1 MRLRLVL
8 AILAI
13 GMVHQAL
20 AEDGAPG
27 PLRQWTGA
35 ISSAIHGRM
44 NPQAVLG
51 TRGGT
56 AVIRFTVLQSG
67 EVRDVSLA
75 RSSGVD
81 QVDTAALA
89 VVRGNLP
96 AAPVG
101 VTQQSLSVS
110 MPLNYHLRKAAAD
123 PACQWS
129 KNMRSDQSIKCPND
143 DVPPVHIENVI
154 STYGYPAVTID
165 PKTGQP
171 VNQKTYHPSNY
182 EQTGD
187 DIDRKFTACLRTR
200 RDGTISM
207 LAPKTLIAAV
217 GQLLGKCGDIAKAW
231 EASCRIHGN
240 TEGECGVKASLVA
253 AAVLKETGQLPAR

>member
-1 MRLRLVL
+1 MRLRLAL
-8 AILAI
+8 AIFAI
-13 GMVHQAL
+13 GMAHQAL

-35 ISSAIHGRM
+35 ISAAIHGRM

-75 RSSGVD
+75 RSSGVG

-89 VVRGNLP
+89 AVRGNLP
-96 AAPVG
+96 AAPAG

-110 MPLNYHLRKAAAD
+110 MPLNYHLRQAAAD

-129 KNMRSDQSIKCPND
+129 KSMRSDQSIKCPND
-143 DVPPVHIENVI
+143 DAPPVHIKNVV
-154 STYGYPAVTID
+154 STYGYPAVIID
-165 PKTGQP
+165 PKTDQP
-171 VNQKTYHPSNY
+171 VKQQTDQPARA
-182 EQTGD
+182 EQSGD
-187 DIDRKFTACLRTR
+187 DIDREFTACLRTR
-200 RDGTISM
+200 RDGTVSM

-217 GQLLGKCGDIAKAW
+217 GQLLGKCNDIANAW
-231 EASCRIHGN
+231 EASCRSHGS
-240 TEGECGVKASLVA
+240 TENECGVKASLVA